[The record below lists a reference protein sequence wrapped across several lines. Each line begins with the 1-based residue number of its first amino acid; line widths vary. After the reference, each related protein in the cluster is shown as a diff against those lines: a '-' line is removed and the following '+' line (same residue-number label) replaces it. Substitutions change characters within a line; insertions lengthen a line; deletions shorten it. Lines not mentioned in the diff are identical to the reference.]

1 MARPEV
7 TFFSAAAR
15 PSRRPSQIGQGQEEQ
30 LGALGLIVNTI
41 VPYNTIYPRRVLD
54 HITATTGSAPGDE
67 DIERLSPAWQ
77 RPHNAHRT
85 LPRPPARA
93 TTRPRRL
100 PGPQHP
106 RRRGRRLMGN
116 TILSELYRL
125 QVFHPSAYGRR
136 PPQLNPVCEYPS
148 ERSRAALAT

>member
-41 VPYNTIYPRRVLD
+41 VPYNTIYTRRVLD

-93 TTRPRRL
+93 TTALGVRIGRTTRPAHRADEDPARL
-100 PGPQHP
+100 SCGP
-106 RRRGRRLMGN
+106 
-116 TILSELYRL
+116 
-125 QVFHPSAYGRR
+125 PSAPR
-136 PPQLNPVCEYPS
+136 
-148 ERSRAALAT
+148 